1 MNHLAHVVLA
11 EPTPAS
17 RLGNL
22 IADFLRPM
30 DVAALPADIRRGVVQ
45 HRAVDGFTDRHPAV
59 NRCLALLPERWG
71 WFKGIL
77 VDVYFDHLLTRVW
90 GELDLP
96 PFRAFV
102 DDVNSD
108 LMAAVASAPEALE
121 DVSRIV
127 SGDRLYG
134 YSGLA
139 GIEGAFRR
147 LTGIIAE
154 RIPNRAMDLVPAIPD
169 LETAREELTV
179 EFRTF
184 FPELR
189 QFSAD
194 WLRANPDPPV
204 GVSPHP
210 RPSDWQFQVPSFRVS
225 RRAASGSVLK
235 L

>member
-22 IADFLRPM
+22 IADFLRPA
-30 DVAALPADIRRGVVQ
+30 DVAALPADIRRGVMQ

-77 VDVYFDHLLTRVW
+77 LDVYFDHLLTRVW
-90 GELDLP
+90 DEFDLP

-102 DDVNSD
+102 TDVNID
-108 LMAAVASAPEALE
+108 LTAAVAAAPEALE
-121 DVSRIV
+121 DVTRIV

-134 YSGLA
+134 YRELA
-139 GIEGAFRR
+139 GIENAFHR

-154 RIPNRAMDLVPAIPD
+154 RIPTRAMDLVPAIPD
-169 LETAREELTV
+169 LEAVREELTA

-189 QFSAD
+189 RFSED
-194 WLRANPDPPV
+194 WLRA
-204 GVSPHP
+204 
-210 RPSDWQFQVPSFRVS
+210 
-225 RRAASGSVLK
+225 K
-235 L
+235 